1 MEVRMKDA
9 LTRTKVVTVAAILLA
24 GFLTAQTPPRTT
36 APAADLNQLMR
47 GLFFPH
53 SNVVFDTQRHDPA
66 DIKRAPEPSAS
77 PDPLT
82 GIFGGW
88 DAVENS
94 ALVLIE
100 GADLLMM
107 PGRTCSNGKDV
118 PVNAAD
124 WAKMVED
131 LRLAGKVAYQA
142 AKTKNI
148 DKMFEASDVLNVA
161 CANCHNKYRRATRCQ

>member
-1 MEVRMKDA
+1 MRRVQFILKKTNWAVVLTAA
-9 LTRTKVVTVAAILLA
+9 LFT
-24 GFLTAQTPPRTT
+24 GFMMAQTPEKS
-36 APAADLNQLMR
+36 AKPAADLNQLMR

-66 DIKRAPEPSAS
+66 QIKRAPEPSAS

-100 GADLLMM
+100 GADLLMT
-107 PGRTCSNGKDV
+107 PGRVCSNGREV
-118 PVNAAD
+118 PLQNPD
-124 WAKMVED
+124 WAKLVENM
-131 LRLAGKVAYQA
+131 RQAGKVAYDA
-142 AKTKNI
+142 ARTKNI

-161 CANCHNKYRRATRCQ
+161 CADCHNRYRRANRCQ

>member
-1 MEVRMKDA
+1 MKR
-9 LTRTKVVTVAAILLA
+9 LLLGLLVAAIGCAGYLLA
-24 GFLTAQTPPRTT
+24 QAAPAKAA

-66 DIKRAPEPSAS
+66 QIKRAPEPSAS

-94 ALVLIE
+94 ALTLIE
-100 GADLLMM
+100 GGDLLMT
-107 PGRTCSNGKDV
+107 PGRVCSNGKPV
-118 PVNAAD
+118 PVGAED
-124 WAKMVED
+124 WVKFVEQ
-131 LRLAGKVAYQA
+131 LRDAGRVAYKA
-142 AKTKNI
+142 AQSKNI
-148 DKMFEASDVLNVA
+148 DNMFEASDVLNVA
-161 CANCHNKYRRATRCQ
+161 CANCHNRYRRATRCQ